1 MQGDSEKLQGISR
14 KIQDGLELGF
24 KLSISSAANHSSLLR
39 HPIPPCSQPTR
50 IRATAK
56 SS

>member
-1 MQGDSEKLQGISR
+1 MQGDPGNIQGISR
-14 KIQDGLELGF
+14 EIQDGLELGF
-24 KLSISSAANHSSLLR
+24 MLVVSSTANHSTLLR
-39 HPIPPCSQPTR
+39 HPIPPCSQPMR